1 MIVKPLVFAVLVALS
16 AQVLAADQPNILF
29 ITVDDMSC
37 DSVGVYGCKLPGT
50 TPNMD
55 KLASEG
61 LRFLHAHVQVG
72 NCMPSRNVMWTGRYP
87 HNNRVEGFYQIKH
100 PDYPHLADLMK
111 AAGYFAAIRG
121 KHTHSTPYNPYAWDA
136 VLDANK
142 GRKNLKKAASYY
154 ESTKKGISMS
164 GDKPFC
170 VMVNISDPHKPFY
183 TGPNDPNQPSKTFT
197 ADEVPVPGFLFD
209 NPQIRKELALYYSS
223 VRRADDCVG
232 SVLKALDES
241 GERENTIVCFLSD
254 HGMPLPF
261 AKTQL
266 YRHSTHT
273 PLMVRWPGVTK
284 PNSVD
289 DSHVVSAIDLLPT
302 LLDMTGTK
310 HPEGLDGHSLVPII
324 KGETQD
330 NREFVF
336 KVYNEN
342 AGGSRQPMR
351 SVDSKRFGYIF
362 NPWSDGKRKLTGATL
377 GTASYKAMQHA
388 APNDPFVAVR
398 LSTFVYRERE
408 EFFDYA
414 ADPDALRNLIDDPKY
429 ADQIARHRAAMVG
442 FMTRTHDHMLN
453 VFKNRDDEET
463 VQAYMAKVESE
474 SAERRKKK
482 RAQKQN
488 GGAKRKRKLISIV
501 PGDAKSGEP
510 LTVTINHKL
519 PKALGEQK
527 VHVTL
532 KSGNQKRLDRKV
544 IKVSGTGQTT
554 VTFNVDAGKI
564 VNGRVL
570 YAAFVG
576 EDYGSNLQH
585 VTSKPVKVR

>member
-1 MIVKPLVFAVLVALS
+1 
-16 AQVLAADQPNILF
+16 
-29 ITVDDMSC
+29 
-37 DSVGVYGCKLPGT
+37 
-50 TPNMD
+50 
-55 KLASEG
+55 
-61 LRFLHAHVQVG
+61 
-72 NCMPSRNVMWTGRYP
+72 
-87 HNNRVEGFYQIKH
+87 
-100 PDYPHLADLMK
+100 
-111 AAGYFAAIRG
+111 
-121 KHTHSTPYNPYAWDA
+121 
-136 VLDANK
+136 
-142 GRKNLKKAASYY
+142 
-154 ESTKKGISMS
+154 
-164 GDKPFC
+164 
-170 VMVNISDPHKPFY
+170 
-183 TGPNDPNQPSKTFT
+183 
-197 ADEVPVPGFLFD
+197 
-209 NPQIRKELALYYSS
+209 
-223 VRRADDCVG
+223 
-232 SVLKALDES
+232 
-241 GERENTIVCFLSD
+241 
-254 HGMPLPF
+254 
-261 AKTQL
+261 
-266 YRHSTHT
+266 
-273 PLMVRWPGVTK
+273 
-284 PNSVD
+284 
-289 DSHVVSAIDLLPT
+289 
-302 LLDMTGTK
+302 
-310 HPEGLDGHSLVPII
+310 
-324 KGETQD
+324 
-330 NREFVF
+330 
-336 KVYNEN
+336 
-342 AGGSRQPMR
+342 
-351 SVDSKRFGYIF
+351 
-362 NPWSDGKRKLTGATL
+362 
-377 GTASYKAMQHA
+377 MQHA

-442 FMTRTHDHMLN
+442 FMTRTHDHILN